1 MKKRSFLLG
10 SVFAASTLAAPLAAQ
25 ANDTV
30 DVVYMR
36 IPPLVHMIYAQEQ
49 GIFDEHGLDV
59 NLTVVNGGPELMAAL
74 ASGSGDIGMTAIGIV
89 MTARANGLPIQVF
102 GTGDYEEPGDLRN
115 WIVADA
121 NDGITSLNDL
131 EGRVVGIVAPN
142 SPAELC
148 VRDHMLA
155 AGADADT
162 VRFVALPFP
171 QLPAA
176 LEVGNVDAI
185 MVGDPFHSQVMASTQ
200 IAPIELAEGMISTVN
215 EDGRVALGGWF
226 ARDEWLADEHNRDI
240 ARRYL
245 DAVLQANRE
254 LAADRSLVDA
264 IFMRD
269 FGMPEQVAQHVPLD
283 LNVESLV
290 AYPRDYTPTLRAFE
304 RTGMIPEGALSV
316 DDLVVTL
323 GE

>member
-1 MKKRSFLLG
+1 MKKRTFLLG
-10 SVFAASTLAAPLAAQ
+10 SVFAVSTLVAPLAAQ
-25 ANDTV
+25 ANDSV
-30 DVVYMR
+30 NVVYMR
-36 IPPLVHMIYAQEQ
+36 IPPLVHMIYALDH
-49 GIFDEHGLDV
+49 GIFEQHGLDV

-74 ASGSGDIGMTAIGIV
+74 ASGSGDIGMTAAGIV
-89 MTARANGLPIQVF
+89 MTARAGGLPIQVF
-102 GTGDYEEPGDLRN
+102 GTGDYEEPGDFRN

-131 EGRVVGIVAPN
+131 EGKTVGIVAPN

-155 AGADADT
+155 AGADPNT
-162 VRFVALPFP
+162 VNFVALPFP

-185 MVGDPFHSQVMASTQ
+185 MVGDPFHTQIMNSTQ
-200 IAPIELAEGMISTVN
+200 VAPVELAEGIIASEN

-226 ARDEWLADEHNRDI
+226 ASDEWLADEHNRDI

-245 DAVLQANRE
+245 AAVLQANRE

-283 LNVESLV
+283 LNTESLV
-290 AYPRDYTPTLRAFE
+290 AYPRDYAPTLRAFE
-304 RTGMIPEGALSV
+304 RTGMIPEGDLSV
-316 DDLVVTL
+316 DDIVVTIA
-323 GE
+323 E